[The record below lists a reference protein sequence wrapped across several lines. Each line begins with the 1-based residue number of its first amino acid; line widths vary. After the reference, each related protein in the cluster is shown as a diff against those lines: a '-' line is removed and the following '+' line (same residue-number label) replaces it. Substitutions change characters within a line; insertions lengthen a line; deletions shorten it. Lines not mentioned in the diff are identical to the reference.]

1 VKPHQPKVLVVD
13 DDENIVSAFR
23 EFLAKEQCTVLSTS
37 AAEEALSLL
46 SRTTVSLVI
55 TDVRMRWQSGVTLL
69 MRIKQL
75 SPVLPVIVITGHPNL
90 ISEEDLRHFGAEYV
104 FVKPLEL
111 DQIRNAVRKC
121 LNRTRNSGDI

>member
-1 VKPHQPKVLVVD
+1 MKPHQPKVLVVD

-23 EFLAKEQCTVLSTS
+23 EFLAKEHCTVLSTS
-37 AAEEALSLL
+37 AVEEALSIL
-46 SRTTVSLVI
+46 RRMHVGLVI

-69 MRIKQL
+69 IRIRQVF
-75 SPVLPVIVITGHPNL
+75 PALPVIVITGHPNL
-90 ISEEDLRHFGAEYV
+90 ISEEDLRHYGADYV

-121 LNRTRNSGDI
+121 LDRTRNSSVV